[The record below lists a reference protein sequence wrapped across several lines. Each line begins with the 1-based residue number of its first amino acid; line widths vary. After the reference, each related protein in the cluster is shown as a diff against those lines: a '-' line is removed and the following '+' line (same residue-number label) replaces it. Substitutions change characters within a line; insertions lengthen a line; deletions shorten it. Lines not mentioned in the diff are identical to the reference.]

1 MDAILRFKLPQNREE
16 FELALQGWQFRGVC
30 DDMDRLLRNKLK
42 HGDISKE
49 LHAELTEIR
58 EHLHAS
64 LTSYGVHL

>member
-1 MDAILRFKLPQNREE
+1 MDAILKFKLPQNREE

-49 LHAELTEIR
+49 LHDELSEIR
-58 EHLHAS
+58 EYLHACLS
-64 LTSYGVHL
+64 SYGVHL